1 MKKKFTAK
9 EKAKIALEAL
19 REEETLVQIASK
31 YGVHVNQISRW
42 KNQLRE
48 DASNIFSDKRKKD
61 NKDLE
66 KKIEDLYKIIGQREL
81 ELEWLKKKF

>member
-19 REEETLVQIASK
+19 REDETLVQIASK
-31 YGVHVNQISRW
+31 YEVHVNQISRW

-66 KKIEDLYKIIGQREL
+66 KRIEDLYKIIGQREL